1 MAFKNKGFEVML
13 ASPPEYEELTAEI
26 YLDGKFIALVNRE
39 RGLDELEIETPG
51 NDLDENQITR
61 KVDLSGFL
69 EAIEVAS
76 KRLRGEIK

>member
-1 MAFKNKGFEVML
+1 ML